1 MRLEQH
7 IEAMSS
13 FAAGGASAAA
23 LTPLMEGGAHPGQR
37 AQVYRNSGILA
48 CVEALISN
56 NLRLAAVMGDEF
68 FSALARAYADAEPP
82 STRSLVGYGV
92 SLAHFVAA
100 AESEHGLPW
109 LADIARMDRGWLNAH
124 LAPDADPLAP
134 GALAEIDGLTLMTS
148 TLTAHPSLNIVDTE
162 WAAASLWTDL
172 KSGKLPNRQMTLAHR
187 SEHVLFWRPGGEV
200 GMRALNPGEHAFLN
214 SAMSQSPLGDA
225 CEAALAAEPSIDLS
239 HLIAGAVS
247 SGLFIT
253 IAQQGGANHD
263 THSEAAGWL

>member
-1 MRLEQH
+1 MRLGQH

-13 FAAGGASAAA
+13 FAAGRAGAAA
-23 LTPLMEGGAHPGQR
+23 LTPLMDSRAHPGQR

-48 CVEALISN
+48 CVEALRSN
-56 NLRLAAVMGDEF
+56 NLRLAAVMGDAF
-68 FSALARAYADAEPP
+68 FSALARDYADAEPP

-92 SLAHFVAA
+92 SLAHFIAA

-109 LADIARMDRGWLNAH
+109 LADIARLDRGWLNAH

-134 GALAEIDGLTLMTS
+134 GALAEIDGSTLMVS
-148 TLTAHPSLNIVDTE
+148 TLTMHPSLNIIDIE
-162 WAAASLWTDL
+162 WAVASLWTDL
-172 KSGKLPNRQMTLAHR
+172 KSGELPNRQMHLACR
-187 SEHVLFWRPGGEV
+187 SEHVLFWRPEGEV
-200 GMRALNPGEHAFLN
+200 RMRVLHPGEHAFLS